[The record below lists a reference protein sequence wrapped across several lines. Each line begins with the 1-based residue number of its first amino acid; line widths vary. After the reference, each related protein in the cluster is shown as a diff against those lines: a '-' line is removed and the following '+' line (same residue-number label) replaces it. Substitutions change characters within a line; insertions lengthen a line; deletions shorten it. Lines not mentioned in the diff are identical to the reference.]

1 MADEVHDM
9 TVGESATQGGAQGVP
24 PAERPAGWRRR
35 ARRAVGSVCVI
46 SAAAMAAGFVWFVW
60 SVPTEEIALDR
71 DADGI
76 VVLTG
81 GTSRVADAIELLAE
95 GRGKRLLISGA
106 HPATTLSE
114 IARLVPAREQLVA
127 CCVDLDPFA
136 VNTVG
141 NATGTRRWVLT
152 RGFRSL
158 IVVTSNYHMPRTMAE
173 LARQMPDITLIAFP
187 VVADKQRAERWWTSP
202 LITRLL
208 VSEYLKYILA
218 QVRMRIETVS
228 AAAPS
233 GSRLAAR

>member
-1 MADEVHDM
+1 MMVD
-9 TVGESATQGGAQGVP
+9 ESATQRSAQGP
-24 PAERPAGWRRR
+24 PSAERFARWRRR
-35 ARRAVGSVCVI
+35 ARLAAGSACVL
-46 SAAAMAAGFVWFVW
+46 AAAAIAAGFVWFVW

-106 HPATTLSE
+106 HPATTIGE
-114 IARLVPAREQLVA
+114 IVRLVPTREHFVT
-127 CCVDLDPFA
+127 CCVDLDPSA

-141 NATGTRRWVLT
+141 NATGTRRWVVS

-173 LARQMPDITLIAFP
+173 LARQMPDVTLIPFP

-202 LITRLL
+202 LTTRLL

-218 QVRMRIETVS
+218 QVRMRLEPVS
-228 AAAPS
+228 AAATS
-233 GSRLAAR
+233 RSRLAAR